1 MSEFL
6 EQSFFIRSSDTD
18 LNAHLRPSALLSLC
32 QDAADS
38 HAALQ
43 QCDRRC
49 LVRDYGAVWLLTR
62 MYFHLDRPLYAGET
76 LTIRTW
82 QRPAEKLMVYR
93 DYDFLHEGELVGE
106 GVSAWVIAGEQ
117 DRKMMRPTDIPAI
130 VQADRPAQVKSLRL
144 KPIRRPAQPETVY
157 TRTVRWSDLDV
168 NGHMNNTKYTDVA
181 MDAFDLEDLK
191 GRFLSTLNLNFS
203 QECLPGEKIRI
214 SRVKAGDQWYV
225 EGTGNEEAR
234 RFEALLTFAPDCRNS

>member
-168 NGHMNNTKYTDVA
+168 NGHMNNAKYTYA
-181 MDAFDLEDLK
+181 LFDSFSSRELKEDPVTMLEVIFKNQTREGDTLK
-191 GRFLSTLNLNFS
+191 FF
-203 QECLPGEKIRI
+203 
-214 SRVKAGDQWYV
+214 
-225 EGTGNEEAR
+225 R
-234 RFEALLTFAPDCRNS
+234 RFNPDGSTDIRADNQSGTAIYARLERQKQ